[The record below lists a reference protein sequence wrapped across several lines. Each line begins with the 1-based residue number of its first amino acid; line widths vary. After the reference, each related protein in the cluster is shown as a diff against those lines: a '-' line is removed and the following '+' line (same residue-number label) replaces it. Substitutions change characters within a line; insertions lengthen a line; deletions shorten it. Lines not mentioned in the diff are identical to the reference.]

1 MNTVELLIVRTLYYS
16 LHTPLFRQKMLIFIL
31 KFIKIKRKNLLFVQ
45 QKRKDSE
52 MAFLTS
58 RSANKHVLFALG
70 VDPTAR
76 DAMN

>member
-31 KFIKIKRKNLLFVQ
+31 KFIKIKNLLFVQ

>member
-31 KFIKIKRKNLLFVQ
+31 EFIIKIKNLLFVQ

-70 VDPTAR
+70 VDPTAK